1 MFNFIGYQLKNV
13 LISSCCCFSAF
24 FSSYFCCT
32 VYSLFVKPFS
42 WVVLTF
48 IIGQLLTMIIS
59 TCKIAFLT
67 IASEN
72 LNHSLA
78 LAKDTLQNYQVLKK
92 HKNKF
97 DQFMPKSNY
106 QYLVC

>member
-1 MFNFIGYQLKNV
+1 
-13 LISSCCCFSAF
+13 
-24 FSSYFCCT
+24 
-32 VYSLFVKPFS
+32 
-42 WVVLTF
+42 
-48 IIGQLLTMIIS
+48 MIIS